1 MFLFLHIICNLN
13 YICFRRVRKPAEN
26 SNVEAKKPVKK
37 RRVTIAGS
45 VSNTTK
51 MLDDDLGKPE
61 NPENHVKKLSKIRRS
76 TIAGST
82 TIPNSK
88 ILEEADVKVP
98 SKRRRSSISGSTEVP
113 KIITPKEIVANEL
126 SKNEVNER
134 SVKTKGNLAD
144 FPKPKI
150 PQVEN
155 IELAKIETM
164 RPSKR
169 SKSISAE
176 PIEIAKSSIPEK
188 TVETDFTKDDL
199 EKTAMINKSSSEK
212 SIKIQK
218 TKILDEV
225 VANNEVSKTKLKHP
239 AKKRKSIGAVQTSK
253 KIDLQ
258 KSNSSDSVTSTDSN
272 EIIQKTIKNE
282 VKKPAKKRKIS
293 SSFIEPREIPRLGAK
308 TLDLEDVGT
317 DGSSQSGDEQRPR
330 RQLNNN
336 LFFDSVALS
345 SRVLFPVEVKNSK
358 FKYFDGIE
366 VFQKIK
372 NMFFLTFD

>member
-1 MFLFLHIICNLN
+1 MN

-45 VSNTTK
+45 VSNTTQ
-51 MLDDDLGKPE
+51 MLDDDLGK
-61 NPENHVKKLSKIRRS
+61 PENHVKKLSKIRRS

-126 SKNEVNER
+126 SKNEVKER

-150 PQVEN
+150 PQVEH

-218 TKILDEV
+218 TKISDE
-225 VANNEVSKTKLKHP
+225 ANEVSKTKLKHP

-272 EIIQKTIKNE
+272 EIVQKTIKNE
-282 VKKPAKKRKIS
+282 VKKPAKKRKLS
-293 SSFIEPREIPRLGAK
+293 SSFIEPREVPRLGAK

-345 SRVLFPVEVKNSK
+345 SRVLFPVEVKNAK
-358 FKYFDGIE
+358 FKYFDGFE

-372 NMFFLTFD
+372 NVFFLTFD